1 MLSTHLINTP
11 LFPLCRVASIRHFSS
26 CTARPNINHTL
37 ICDFYLM
44 QIAPLGKALEHHEGG
59 QHSAYTHPA
68 WPNPDVVRPS
78 RMRLFVYEVPL
89 HLSVVY
95 HFKLHDIAHTGGIIP
110 NQDLLKWSR
119 K

>member
-11 LFPLCRVASIRHFSS
+11 LFPLCRAASIRNFSS
-26 CTARPNINHTL
+26 CTARPNISHML

-44 QIAPLGKALEHHEGG
+44 QIAPQGKALEHREGS

-68 WPNPDVVRPS
+68 SPKPYVVGPSWTRP
-78 RMRLFVYEVPL
+78 LVYEAPL

-95 HFKLHDIAHTGGIIP
+95 NFK
-110 NQDLLKWSR
+110 
-119 K
+119 